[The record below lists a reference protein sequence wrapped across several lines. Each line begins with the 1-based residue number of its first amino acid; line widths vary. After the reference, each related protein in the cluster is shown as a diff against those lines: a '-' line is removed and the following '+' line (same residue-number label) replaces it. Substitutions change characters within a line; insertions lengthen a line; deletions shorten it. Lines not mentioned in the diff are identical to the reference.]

1 MWRCPV
7 ARHPFDPVSFV
18 FGGLALVAG
27 IVVLVGGTL
36 IDEAR
41 VMLPAGLIA
50 LGVALLVK
58 VVGGRRN
65 DVGPAAFA
73 GGAGAVDWDAGDDR
87 FGTVPY
93 DPTAGADSDLDR
105 LFAPV
110 DDVLSTWDADRAT
123 TTAPDGGTP
132 GGDDTVADPDL
143 TGIGDGATPP
153 DVPLADDKAGEPAAE
168 PGDEAGEPAAEPGD
182 EAGEPAAEPGDEAGE
197 PDQGA
202 PDAGQPDG
210 DGTERGDMGE
220 DGEPRRPTET

>member
-1 MWRCPV
+1 M

-27 IVVLVGGTL
+27 IVVLGGGTL

-65 DVGPAAFA
+65 DVGPAAVTGAA
-73 GGAGAVDWDAGDDR
+73 GTVHWDAGDDR
-87 FGTVPY
+87 FGTVPD
-93 DPTAGADSDLDR
+93 DPTAGAASDLDR

-123 TTAPDGGTP
+123 ATAPDGGTP
-132 GGDDTVADPDL
+132 GGDDTVADPDPDL

-168 PGDEAGEPAAEPGD
+168 PGDEAGEP
-182 EAGEPAAEPGDEAGE
+182 
-197 PDQGA
+197 DQGT

-210 DGTERGDMGE
+210 DGTERGDLGE